1 MSALII
7 DRHNARTSLLRFAG
21 NAASLL
27 TTDLLNKATTFVIY
41 TQVARYLP
49 ATAFGRLSLGLLLVY
64 VFQVLASVGL
74 PNLLTREISQR
85 SGRTPRLL
93 ANGLVTAA
101 FTSALAMLAMLLTAW
116 STNYD
121 RQTALTISI
130 FSLGLFPFAASQV
143 FEASFRGAQRM
154 HFIAIANVLANA
166 IKVVGAIYL
175 MRQGFGALWLVALLV
190 MVRGLVLLVDML
202 LYFVWS
208 GGKLAPWDRRY
219 VWALLRRNSTFLG
232 IDAAIACWSAV
243 DALILSKFMSILE
256 VGLYNAALQLLQPAS
271 LVYLSI
277 VGSIFPAMCRRF
289 RHQVDQ
295 PGTAGHAQ
303 LVGLTRWMVAFLLM
317 MGLPAVVLILAF
329 ADVILHVAYA
339 KPDFLRSVPVMR
351 IACFALIAQ
360 CFTTILGH
368 ALWAA
373 NREGL
378 TLRIVVTNLTANVII
393 SSFTIYYWGLIGAA
407 AGTLAVSILNVL
419 QHFVAYRTVLHKS
432 PVDWQLLSPT
442 IAALAMGC
450 VIWLAPQAW
459 ADSLLSALPISLQ
472 TLLADSL
479 PDPQRYALALLG
491 LLTYGVTVTGLVSIS
506 YGGPR
511 KLRDGFFAP
520 LVS

>member
-1 MSALII
+1 MNALTM
-7 DRHNARTSLLRFAG
+7 DRQQARASLLRFGG

-41 TQVARYLP
+41 TQVSRYLP

-85 SGRTPRLL
+85 GGRAPRLL
-93 ANGLVTAA
+93 SNGLVTAA
-101 FTSALAMLAMLLTAW
+101 LTSALAMLAMLLTAW

-121 RQTALTISI
+121 RQTALTISL

-154 HFIAIANVLANA
+154 HFIAIANVLANVV
-166 IKVVGAIYL
+166 KVVGAIYL
-175 MRQGFGALWLVALLV
+175 MRLGYGALWLVGLLV
-190 MVRGLVLLVDML
+190 LVRVLVLLVDML

-208 GGKLAPWDRRY
+208 GEKLAAWDRRY
-219 VWALLRRNSTFLG
+219 VWALLRRSSTFLG

-277 VGSIFPAMCRRF
+277 VGSIFPAMCRRY
-289 RHQVDQ
+289 RHQAELQV
-295 PGTAGHAQ
+295 TSGHAQ

-317 MGLPAVVLILAF
+317 LGLPAVVLILAF

-373 NREGL
+373 DREGL

-393 SSFTIYYWGLIGAA
+393 SSITIYYWGLIGAA
-407 AGTLAVSILNVL
+407 AGTLSVSILNVL
-419 QHFVAYRTVLHKS
+419 QHFVAYRKVLHQS
-432 PVDWQLLSPT
+432 PIDWQLLSP
-442 IAALAMGC
+442 ALAAIAMSC
-450 VIWLAPQAW
+450 VIWLPPQAW
-459 ADSLLSALPISLQ
+459 ADSLLTTLPLSLQ
-472 TLLADSL
+472 SL
-479 PDPQRYALALLG
+479 IAQWIPNPQRYVLALLG
-491 LLTYGVTVTGLVSIS
+491 LVTYGVTVVGLVSLS
-506 YGGPR
+506 HGGPS